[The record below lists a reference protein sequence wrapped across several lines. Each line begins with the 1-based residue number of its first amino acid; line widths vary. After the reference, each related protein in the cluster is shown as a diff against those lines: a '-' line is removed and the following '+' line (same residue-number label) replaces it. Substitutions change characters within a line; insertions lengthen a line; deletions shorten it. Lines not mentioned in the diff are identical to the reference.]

1 MTVRACLPTLL
12 ACTAALMAGCD
23 RPPSH
28 ALASSTDADVVH
40 WLDTGT
46 GPGQT
51 VYPRAI
57 ARDPAAG
64 WVYLVDRQGR
74 IQRLDRD
81 GHVQAAWLLPD
92 TRLGKPVG
100 LSVGPDGLLYVP
112 DTHYHRV
119 LVYTPDG
126 TELRRFG
133 SYGTDPG
140 QFIFPTDV
148 AFHDGLIYVSE
159 YGDNDRIQA
168 FAPDGTWRLQFGR
181 FGREP
186 GEFSRPQSIAFIG
199 GELFVADACN
209 HRIQVFSP
217 VGELRRILGGL
228 GDAPGQ
234 FRFPY
239 GLEATPDGQLLVT
252 EFGNSRVQRL
262 DPRTGRATAVFGRPG
277 RGAGELAHPWA
288 ATADDHG
295 RTIIVDSGNNRLVV
309 VRF

>member
-1 MTVRACLPTLL
+1 MAAVRRCLL
-12 ACTAALMAGCD
+12 ACSL
-23 RPPSH
+23 
-28 ALASSTDADVVH
+28 ALAPGLGCERRTPGDPPLI

-57 ARDPAAG
+57 AYDAAREHF
-64 WVYLVDRQGR
+64 YIVDRQGR
-74 IQRLDRD
+74 IQRLDGQGRFLN
-81 GHVQAAWLLPD
+81 GWTLPE

-119 LVYTPDG
+119 LVYSPDG
-126 TELRRFG
+126 REVRRFG
-133 SYGTDPG
+133 SFGTSPG

-148 AFHDGLIYVSE
+148 AFHGGLVYVSE

-168 FAPDGTWRLQFGR
+168 FTPDGTPVLAFGR
-181 FGREP
+181 YGRSP
-186 GEFSRPQSIAFIG
+186 GEFSRPQSIVFLAD
-199 GELFVADACN
+199 ELFVADACN

-217 VGELRRILGGL
+217 DGHLRRVLGSL

-239 GLEATPDGQLLVT
+239 GLDATPDGQLLVT

-262 DPRTGRATAVFGRPG
+262 DPVTGQASAVYGRPG
-277 RGAGELAHPWA
+277 RAVDELAYPWA
-288 ATADDHG
+288 AVEDVLR
-295 RTIIVDSGNNRLVV
+295 RTVIVDSGNNRLVV